1 MNCRLLALSC
11 SFAAGLAGPAFGQ
24 AALSAETLQAEARQC
39 QIIQRTLDSRA
50 KLRSPKEIPSDDFTV
65 AGSICEKLGADLK
78 AGSGAAAQNDGHDL
92 YGVLARMNLPPANAA
107 ERLAALE
114 AATASK
120 TPDLQFF
127 DLRTLAKTAFEAGD
141 LDKAQSY
148 ATRLLDL
155 ARQQPENW
163 NTGNA
168 IHDGY
173 MVLGRVA
180 LRRGNVAL
188 AEQDLLNAG
197 STKGSPQLNS
207 FGPNVSLANDLLQ
220 AGRTAAVL
228 QYLTLCKNFW
238 KSHPPNQAD
247 AWMETI
253 RRGGIPDFGPNLVY

>member
-1 MNCRLLALSC
+1 MNYRLLAFIC
-11 SFAAGLAGPAFGQ
+11 SFAAGLTSPAFGQ
-24 AALSAETLQAEARQC
+24 PVLSAETLQAEFRQC

-50 KLRSPKEIPSDDFTV
+50 KLRSPREIPSDDFTV
-65 AGSICEKLGADLK
+65 AGSICEKLGSDLK
-78 AGSGAAAQNDGHDL
+78 AGNEPAAQNDGRDL
-92 YGVLARMNLPPANAA
+92 YAVLARMNLPPANAV

-114 AATASK
+114 AATAPK

-141 LDKAQSY
+141 LEKAQSY
-148 ATRLLDL
+148 ATRLLDM
-155 ARQQPENW
+155 AHQGPENW

-188 AEQDLLNAG
+188 AEEELLNAG

-220 AGRTAAVL
+220 AGRTAVVL
-228 QYLTLCKNFW
+228 QYFTLCKNFW
-238 KSHPPNQAD
+238 KSHPPNKAD
-247 AWMETI
+247 EWIETI
-253 RRGGIPDFGPNLVY
+253 RGGGIPDFGANLMY